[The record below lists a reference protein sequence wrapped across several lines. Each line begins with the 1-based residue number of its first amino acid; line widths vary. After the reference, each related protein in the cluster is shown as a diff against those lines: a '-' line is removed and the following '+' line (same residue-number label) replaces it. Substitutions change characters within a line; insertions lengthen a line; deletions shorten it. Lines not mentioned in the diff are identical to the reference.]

1 MTHAVVPSSLHPE
14 ASSPSPADLPASAHT
29 VKPLPKARHFP
40 LQLRLGR
47 GLMLVTLA
55 TLGVL
60 SGISADLSGRVPR
73 LVLDAAAQAQS
84 YSDADVVN
92 YARAFLAIEPVRQQA
107 VQAIGSSAT
116 GIVCSD
122 ANSFDS
128 LPREHRAVAINY
140 CNKSSEIVATFFG
153 SDPAGRQRFNDIYR
167 RTRGNPPADP
177 ALYQRVLSKICELAP
192 DKCGR

>member
-1 MTHAVVPSSLHPE
+1 MTHADDRSFLHLGTDHPSPPLGQWIAAERSPRSLHP
-14 ASSPSPADLPASAHT
+14 T
-29 VKPLPKARHFP
+29 
-40 LQLRLGR
+40 LRTHLAR
-47 GLMLVTLA
+47 GLVLVTL
-55 TLGVL
+55 TTVGVL
-60 SGISADLSGRVPR
+60 SGISADLSSRTPR
-73 LVLDAAAQAQS
+73 LLFQAAAQAQS

-107 VQAIGSSAT
+107 IREIGSSAT

-122 ANSFDS
+122 SNSFDS
-128 LPREHRAVAINY
+128 LPREHRSVAINY
-140 CNKSSEIVATFFG
+140 CNRSSEIVATFFG

-192 DKCGR
+192 NKCSR

>member
-1 MTHAVVPSSLHPE
+1 MTHAAYRSSLHLT
-14 ASSPSPADLPASAHT
+14 ADRPSPQPGQRIAPARSPNN
-29 VKPLPKARHFP
+29 PLHPGWRTC
-40 LQLRLGR
+40 LTR
-47 GLMLVTLA
+47 GLMLATLT

-60 SGISADLSGRVPR
+60 SGISAEWSNRTPR
-73 LVLDAAAQAQS
+73 LVFETAAQAQS

-107 VQAIGSSAT
+107 IREIGSSAT

-122 ANSFDS
+122 SNSFDA
-128 LPREHRAVAINY
+128 LPREHRSVAVNY
-140 CNKSSEIVATFFG
+140 CNRSSEIVATFFG

-192 DKCGR
+192 DKCNR